1 MHEHGPQPWAAM
13 REALR
18 GHEHEAF
25 ACAQAEQLESTDDSD
40 DPEAEEIREVMRR
53 LRIERLKAQENE
65 AIALA
70 SQDPS
75 QLQRYRELQA
85 ERKALEH
92 KLD

>member
-1 MHEHGPQPWAAM
+1 M

-18 GHEHEAF
+18 GHEYEAF

-53 LRIERLKAQENE
+53 LRIERLKAQESE
-65 AIALA
+65 AIALV

-92 KLD
+92 KID